1 MQIVSERTV
10 VPRPLQRPSDVERRP
25 IDFGIEPSPTPPPKP
40 EATIVKSAISRDPDP
55 IPESSESEPIKTEP
69 TKEIL
74 PPNVVAPEADD
85 VWGEG
90 IL

>member
-1 MQIVSERTV
+1 MQIVKERTV
-10 VPRPLQRPSDVERRP
+10 VPRPIQRPSDVERRP
-25 IDFGIEPSPTPPPKP
+25 IDFGIEPSPPAPQKP

-55 IPESSESEPIKTEP
+55 IPESSDIEPTIPIKEV
-69 TKEIL
+69 L

-85 VWGEG
+85 DGWGEG